1 MFDSSKFF
9 IQRVCCEQTKERQ
22 KVKRTSLLRKYI
34 FEDSI
39 LVMPGAHDALT
50 ARIVEQAG
58 FKAVTIG
65 GYSASASLLGQPDL
79 SFLTLT
85 EMVDCIHRI
94 VGVVDIPVF
103 TDGDTGH
110 GGVLNVRRTVKEIE
124 RAGAAGMFIEDQ
136 VFPKR
141 CGHMLGKQVIEKEE
155 MIAKVKAAVDAR
167 VDDDFVIMARTDALA
182 VNSLEDAIER
192 ANLFRQAGAD
202 LIFVEAPITVEQMR
216 VITAQVD
223 APTLA
228 NNVEGGKSPL
238 LSASELEEIGYSTV
252 VFPVAAT
259 YAVAKVV
266 GDLMTEIAATGTT
279 AGFGSRM
286 VSFDEFNRLIDLD
299 RLRSLER
306 SYFQP

>member
-1 MFDSSKFF
+1 M
-9 IQRVCCEQTKERQ
+9 
-22 KVKRTSLLRKYI
+22 KRTSLFRKYI
-34 FEDSI
+34 LEDSI

-58 FKAVTIG
+58 FKAITIG

-94 VGVVDIPVF
+94 VGAVDIPVF

-124 RAGAAGMFIEDQ
+124 RTGAAGMFIEDQ
-136 VFPKR
+136 IFPKR
-141 CGHMLGKQVIEKEE
+141 CGHMLDKQVIEKKE
-155 MIAKVKAAVDAR
+155 MVAKVKAAVDAR

-182 VNSLEDAIER
+182 VNGLEDAVER
-192 ANLFRQAGAD
+192 ANIFRQAGAD
-202 LIFVEAPITVEQMR
+202 LIFVEAPTTVEQMR
-216 VITAQVD
+216 TITAQVD

-228 NNVEGGKSPL
+228 NNIEGGKSPL
-238 LSASELEEIGYSTV
+238 LSANELEEIGYSTV

-266 GDLMTEIAATGTT
+266 IDLMSELDTTGTT
-279 AGFGSRM
+279 AGFRDRM
-286 VSFDEFNRLIDLD
+286 VSFDEFNQLIDLD

-306 SYFQP
+306 SYF